1 LQVFFKNK
9 YDGAVYTKFLLGS
22 MVAAFGSGALFSL
35 VSGMGTPNPAVN
47 AVTTGLFFS
56 LFQGGIYMV
65 GFCFSD
71 FIMFVLRGEV

>member
-65 GFCFSD
+65 SFCFSD